1 MTSLSVFWLGL
12 CSSFGY
18 AGELETKAKAVLV
31 GAIGQIQSKDFDG
44 WIKEFCDPEAC
55 STPYAK
61 AQWKAYQLKQLSL
74 QGKYCLHDGA
84 IVVSRWKG
92 DLQKGRAKAYIR
104 CSNRQFDPPIEFR
117 YDRENDKIWI
127 RNTSI

>member
-1 MTSLSVFWLGL
+1 MAIFMMLLLTF
-12 CSSFGY
+12 SSAM
-18 AGELETKAKAVLV
+18 AGELEHKAEKVLV
-31 GAIGQIQSKDFDG
+31 QAIQAIQTGDKDS
-44 WIKEFCDPEAC
+44 WITQFCDPEAC

-74 QGKYCLHDGA
+74 QGKHCLHDGA
-84 IVVSRWKG
+84 VEVSRWRG
-92 DLQKGRAKAYIR
+92 DLISGRAKAYIR

-117 YDRENDKIWI
+117 YDKEKDKMWI